1 MSSGYYLQTAI
12 GLIAGIVM
20 CAAWWYAAIK
30 FPRVWI
36 FSGLAIVATIS
47 ILLYAGVLLLIAS
60 NQSSGMIPQL
70 SSIQVILHLAEA
82 VLLILLIR
90 WLVANLKD
98 QGKP

>member
-1 MSSGYYLQTAI
+1 MSNGYYLQTAI
-12 GLIAGIVM
+12 GLIAGITM
-20 CAAWWYAAIK
+20 CAAWWYGAIK

-36 FSGLAIVATIS
+36 FSGLAILATIS

-60 NQSSGMIPQL
+60 NRSSGLVPQL

-90 WLVANLKD
+90 WLVASLKD